1 MKTSYFFLVKLLF
14 AWAVAGFIFLLFW
27 SNLFQRGQG
36 TVFIT
41 WLIVVVFELLDAV
54 SHIRRVK
61 LIVGDDNLNTNVLA
75 NRQRRQIELPMRS
88 DEGFQLLD
96 AAIRELPRVEQ
107 MFSAAD
113 SLQVRAKVQRE
124 YSSNSTQIT
133 TALSNWVWGT
143 TLDLVHATITPN
155 GETCSL
161 TLVCE
166 PKGGAW
172 LDWFLVDQAANL
184 ENIEAITRAISR
196 RVSEGRRLE
205 QQGVKQ
211 TTNDKALAIAK
222 LGLLHA
228 QIEPHFLYNTLGSAK
243 YLVQRDAVKA
253 EAILDNLI
261 QYLRHSLPR
270 TEDTASTLG
279 DELVR
284 ATAYLDILKIRMGD
298 RLTTHINVAESL
310 YKHPFPA
317 MMLQTLVENAIK
329 HGLEPK
335 SGGGNIWIL
344 ANVTATHLSVTVAD
358 DGCGI
363 GLNKNDTKIDTT
375 GTNIGINNVRERL
388 QLAFGDKAAFDLV
401 ANFPTGAA
409 ATIRIPV
416 GINSSETS

>member
-1 MKTSYFFLVKLLF
+1 MKTSYFFLGKLVF
-14 AWAVAGFIFLLFW
+14 AWAVAGLLFLIFW
-27 SNLFQRGQG
+27 SNLLQRGHG
-36 TVFIT
+36 TIVIVL
-41 WLIVVVFELLDAV
+41 LIVVLFELLDAV

-61 LIVGDDNLNTNVLA
+61 LIVGDDKLNATVLA

-88 DEGFQLLD
+88 DEAFQLLD

-107 MFSAAD
+107 MFSAPD
-113 SLQVRAKVQRE
+113 SLQVRAKVQRILASE
-124 YSSNSTQIT
+124 STKKTIA
-133 TALSNWVWGT
+133 TATRDWIFGV

-211 TTNDKALAIAK
+211 TSNDKALALAK

-270 TEDTASTLG
+270 TEDVASTLG

-298 RLTTHINVAESL
+298 RLTTHISIEPTLHTHA
-310 YKHPFPA
+310 FPT

-344 ANVTATHLSVTVAD
+344 AKSSATHLSVTVAD
-358 DGCGI
+358 DGV
-363 GLNKNDTKIDTT
+363 GLGTHLTDIK
-375 GTNIGINNVRERL
+375 GTNIGLNNVRERL

-409 ATIRIPV
+409 ATIRVPIQNY
-416 GINSSETS
+416 GGASL

>member
-1 MKTSYFFLVKLLF
+1 MKTSYLFLGKLLF
-14 AWAVAGFIFLLFW
+14 AWVAAGIIFLIFW
-27 SNLFQRGQG
+27 SNLFRQGQG
-36 TVFIT
+36 TIFIV
-41 WLIVVVFELLDAV
+41 WLIVVLFELLDAV

-61 LIVGDDNLNTNVLA
+61 LIVGDDNLNRDVLA
-75 NRQRRQIELPMRS
+75 NRQRRQIELPMAA
-88 DEGFQLLD
+88 DAAFQLLD

-107 MFSAAD
+107 MFSAPD
-113 SLQVRAKVQRE
+113 SLQVRAKVQRILA
-124 YSSNSTQIT
+124 SNSTQKTIA
-133 TALSNWVWGT
+133 TAIRDWVWGK
-143 TLDLVHATITPN
+143 TLDLVHVTITPN
-155 GETCSL
+155 GETCRL

-184 ENIEAITRAISR
+184 ENIEAITRAVSR
-196 RVSEGRRLE
+196 RISEGRRVE
-205 QQGVKQ
+205 QQNVKQ
-211 TTNDKALAIAK
+211 TVNDKALALAK

-270 TEDTASTLG
+270 TEDVSSTLG
-279 DELVR
+279 DELLR

-298 RLTTHINVAESL
+298 RLSTHINIEPTLHTHA
-310 YKHPFPA
+310 FPT

-344 ANVTATHLSVTVAD
+344 AKISATHLSVTVAD
-358 DGCGI
+358 DGI
-363 GLNKNDTKIDTT
+363 GLGTHLTDIS
-375 GTNIGINNVRERL
+375 GTNIGLNNVRERL

-409 ATIRIPV
+409 ATIRVPIQRV
-416 GINSSETS
+416 EGVLS